1 MMGAK
6 MADAVKLCCAECGQ
20 MNRVP
25 VARLAAGPKCGIC
38 GAALVDGRVMELD
51 AAAHDKMIGGA
62 VRGDDLPLI
71 VDYWA
76 AWCGPCR
83 MMAPEF
89 AKAAKAMAPG
99 IRFAKLDTEAHPAVS
114 QRAGIRGIPAL
125 ILYHRGREVARL
137 AGARPAAEIM
147 GFVRQHVAVGAP

>member
-1 MMGAK
+1 
-6 MADAVKLCCAECGQ
+6 MAEGVKLCCAQCGQ

-25 VARLAAGPKCGIC
+25 AARLSAGPRCGVC
-38 GAALVDGRVMELD
+38 GAALADGRVMELD
-51 AAAHDKMIGGA
+51 AAAHDKA
-62 VRGDDLPLI
+62 VRGDYLPLL

-89 AKAAKAMAPG
+89 AKAGKAMAPAV
-99 IRFAKLDTEAHPAVS
+99 RFGKLDTEAHQAVA
-114 QRAGIRGIPAL
+114 QRAAIRGIPAL

-137 AGARPAAEIM
+137 AGARPAAEIVA
-147 GFVRQHVAVGAP
+147 FVRSHVAVPTG

>member
-1 MMGAK
+1 MGAK
-6 MADAVKLCCAECGQ
+6 MAEAVKLCCAACGQ

-38 GAALVDGRVMELD
+38 GAALVDGRVHELD
-51 AAAHDKMIGGA
+51 AAAHDKA

-89 AKAAKAMAPG
+89 AKAAKEMAPQV
-99 IRFAKLDTEAHPAVS
+99 RFAKLDTEAHPAVS

-137 AGARPAAEIM
+137 AGARPAAEITA
-147 GFVRQHVAVGAP
+147 FVRQHVAVAAP

>member
-1 MMGAK
+1 MTE
-6 MADAVKLCCAECGQ
+6 AVKLCCAECGQ

-25 VARLAAGPKCGIC
+25 AVRLAAGPKCGTC
-38 GAALVDGRVMELD
+38 GAALADGRVMTLD
-51 AAAHDKMIGGA
+51 RAAHDKA
-62 VRGDDLPLI
+62 VRGDDLPLL

-89 AKAAKAMAPG
+89 AKAAKALAPSV
-99 IRFAKLDTEAHPAVS
+99 RLAKLDTEAFPEVA

-137 AGARPAAEIM
+137 AGARPAAEIAA
-147 GFVRQHVAVGAP
+147 FVRSHVGAAAG

>member
-1 MMGAK
+1 
-6 MADAVKLCCAECGQ
+6 MAEGLKLCCAACGQ

-25 VARLAAGPKCGIC
+25 EARLAAGPKCGVC
-38 GAALVDGRVMELD
+38 GAALADGRVMELD
-51 AAAHDKMIGGA
+51 AAAHDRA

-83 MMAPEF
+83 AMAPEF
-89 AKAAKAMAPG
+89 ARAAKALAPRV
-99 IRFAKLDTEAHPAVS
+99 RFAKLDTEAHPAVS

-125 ILYHRGREVARL
+125 ILYARGREVARL
-137 AGARPAAEIM
+137 AGARPAAEIVD
-147 GFVRQHVAVGAP
+147 FVRSHLGAVSG